1 MRSTTHP
8 SRPNAIVDPDSVT
21 RNQGRQ
27 IDFSKASIRYQQ
39 GAVRINLTG
48 AAARGATSLAVDA
61 LTSDLPVDTILNFGN
76 IANVAVVVG
85 VAGAAVD
92 ATSVP
97 VAALSG
103 AIPSGTV
110 LDFGG
115 KKFARLT
122 AAAAAGA
129 TALTV
134 SALATA
140 LVSGDA
146 ATYTGGTLSA
156 RLTAAAAAGATALT
170 VDELALPVPA
180 ASVAYAL
187 GEVGSKRIPA
197 LTVMAQLAS
206 GLCIPRADVTGAE
219 TAQFVLET
227 DAQEGSVSD
236 SKSGYGMMTGAHV
249 FENLLPDADPTTGL
263 IPAGWKT
270 ELRAFGGA
278 WIFEQYADSR

>member
-134 SALATA
+134 
-140 LVSGDA
+140 
-146 ATYTGGTLSA
+146 
-156 RLTAAAAAGATALT
+156 
-170 VDELALPVPA
+170 DELALPVPA